1 MEKGILT
8 TVQEKELVQ
17 IVDEAIKLKGIPEL
31 LDGPLAQIVIT
42 YIDDE
47 LLDKLDADL
56 KTKLGT
62 LVNAV
67 IAKDVILSQNIA
79 ADLINSLINI
89 PSINKESQGL
99 IIKGTLELL
108 VGAILKRLEKIKGE
122 PVVLELPV

>member
-8 TVQEKELVQ
+8 TAQEKELAQ
-17 IVDEAIKLKGIPEL
+17 MIDEAIKLKGIPEL

-47 LLDKLDADL
+47 ILDKLDAEL
-56 KTKLGT
+56 KLKLT
-62 LVNAV
+62 ALVNAV
-67 IAKDVILSQNIA
+67 MAKDVVLSQNLA
-79 ADLINSLINI
+79 ADLINDLVNI